1 MYIYIYIYI
10 YIYTYAYMKS
20 DTTPCMIY
28 ADFESLN
35 NPGKPSTIKIGEKI
49 HCRYS
54 ITTIWAFDNI
64 ENKHSLQVMYFSERI
79 CSQCN

>member
-1 MYIYIYIYI
+1 
-10 YIYTYAYMKS
+10 MKS

-28 ADFESLN
+28 ADFESLIKKKTDNCKN
-35 NPGKPSTIKIGEKI
+35 NPEKPSTIKIGEKI

-54 ITTIWAFDNI
+54 MTTIWAFDNI
-64 ENKHSLQVMYFSERI
+64 ENKNSLQVMYFSERI